1 MVACSCSMLFC
12 SLQFYPGNYSDSFFP
27 TFCTCP
33 SLSFL
38 LFLEYL
44 AILKSFRELFG
55 IFVSLPCSFLF
66 YLLLS
71 SKFCV
76 IRLSSFAGDGFG
88 YLFAPVFLAVCVFSC
103 VICQIPYFDFLLDS
117 TKVFFF
123 PPLSGWRRISTHCI
137 SRTARVSFAVA
148 YRQRAKPN
156 FNRTVSFISRLTQF
170 AEDVFIL
177 SIA

>member
-88 YLFAPVFLAVCVFSC
+88 YLFAPVCLAVCVFSC

-123 PPLSGWRRISTHCI
+123 SSPFGLAQNLNTLYIAYGEGLLRSCVSPESKTEFQSHCLI
-137 SRTARVSFAVA
+137 HFTFDAVCGGC
-148 YRQRAKPN
+148 
-156 FNRTVSFISRLTQF
+156 FHS
-170 AEDVFIL
+170 
-177 SIA
+177 